1 MRVHSSVCMLKKA
14 QRISSWAVKLRDYQL
29 RSPMKRH
36 TGCYPKYPYTICTS
50 TKNCSLLICCPREQI
65 ILSTDRKH
73 NNFTQKMYSVLTR
86 KSTSDNGDVLLLLRY
101 DIFFQSQKQIDYVQ
115 SRYIKSI
122 LHPVWWNHQLNNF
135 SLTPLYKRSWR
146 EALQRQMR

>member
-1 MRVHSSVCMLKKA
+1 MRVHSSVCMLKKV

-73 NNFTQKMYSVLTR
+73 NNFTQCLLWKAKVITEMF
-86 KSTSDNGDVLLLLRY
+86 LLLLSY
-101 DIFFQSQKQIDYVQ
+101 EIFFQSQKQIDYVQ